1 MGRLMRNILLDFA
14 QFEREMTA
22 DRTRDK
28 MQQRAEKGMWNGGIV
43 PYGYSVEAKQ
53 LIIHSKESA
62 RIRFIF
68 QYFSQEGSLS
78 RLRMALHH
86 RSWYPRTG
94 RLWSKTQLDYI
105 LRNPL
110 YVGKIRFNGN
120 LYPGQHEA
128 LVAQDIFERVQSL
141 HRKRTHSDTKIARPY
156 ILQGLLK
163 CSSCHSVLTPHY
175 TQNRLKNG
183 NIQRTPYYR
192 CTKTMHHS
200 FKACSI
206 KLVNADQAEHQIL
219 ASLQN
224 LSKDEPYIQGIVDEL
239 NQTLHHSYGPL
250 EQEAKEFRGQIK
262 DIEGELQRY
271 VRALGKGSISLGR
284 LEREIKRREEDQKAL
299 ARRLEEVEKQ
309 MQKAELQDFNGDL
322 LIQEL
327 GNFQKNFSL
336 LSPKEQTEALQ
347 CLVKDIEVYPDK
359 WVLNVFELPGF
370 SWGSQKREKWL
381 GLQDDF
387 RTFRV
392 ERPGPEFFA
401 FLAA

>member
-1 MGRLMRNILLDFA
+1 MTQNFDTKSPMGRLMRNILLDFA
-14 QFEREMTA
+14 QFEREMAA

-78 RLRMALHH
+78 RLRMALLH

-175 TQNRLKNG
+175 TQKRLKNG

-192 CTKTMHHS
+192 CTKP
-200 FKACSI
+200 CI
-206 KLVNADQAEHQIL
+206 I
-219 ASLQN
+219 
-224 LSKDEPYIQGIVDEL
+224 
-239 NQTLHHSYGPL
+239 PL
-250 EQEAKEFRGQIK
+250 RHAP
-262 DIEGELQRY
+262 
-271 VRALGKGSISLGR
+271 SS
-284 LEREIKRREEDQKAL
+284 
-299 ARRLEEVEKQ
+299 
-309 MQKAELQDFNGDL
+309 
-322 LIQEL
+322 
-327 GNFQKNFSL
+327 S
-336 LSPKEQTEALQ
+336 
-347 CLVKDIEVYPDK
+347 
-359 WVLNVFELPGF
+359 
-370 SWGSQKREKWL
+370 
-381 GLQDDF
+381 
-387 RTFRV
+387 
-392 ERPGPEFFA
+392 
-401 FLAA
+401 